1 MFQNYT
7 LKVKPFSSGEVLNT
21 GLPEGK
27 RYQDNIIPVNIQRSR
42 KFGYFTTSD
51 MVIIIKHMRKKL
63 LIGISILLVGFLLG
77 GLAFYF
83 IGKMTGRQSGY
94 LPYPAPNVPRQ
105 IMETSKAFS
114 EIVSAVSPAVVNI
127 STTKVFKRDT
137 EPFFEDPFFD
147 FFKPFHDLRMPKKW
161 KEQSL
166 GSGVIVSSD
175 GYIITNNHVVE
186 KSDEIKVTLLDKRMF
201 KGRIVGADPKTD
213 IAIVKIDAANLPTI
227 PWGDSEKLQVGEF
240 VLAIGNPYGLSHTV
254 TMGIISAV
262 GRANVGIADYEDFI
276 QTDAAIN
283 PGNSG
288 GPLVNIKGELI
299 GINTAI
305 FSKTGGYQGI
315 GFAVPTNMVRPLM
328 SQLIQKGKI
337 IRGWLGVTIQEM
349 TPEIAQKFGLEKSRG
364 ALVSDVTKGS
374 PAEKAG
380 ILRGDIVI
388 EFNRKEVKDVAS
400 LRNMVSQ
407 SKVGSDVLIKILRS
421 GKEYAVRLVVAE
433 LPREVAEVAP
443 DKMPDDSEMGAFS
456 GLTVMGLSKEI
467 ARQLGLSK
475 DERGV
480 VVVKVE
486 PATPADEAGIKK
498 GDIIK
503 EIDRKQISN
512 LEDYNRIASI
522 TKRNDTVLLFVARG
536 DKKFYVTLKAS

>member
-1 MFQNYT
+1 
-7 LKVKPFSSGEVLNT
+7 
-21 GLPEGK
+21 
-27 RYQDNIIPVNIQRSR
+27 
-42 KFGYFTTSD
+42 
-51 MVIIIKHMRKKL
+51 MVIIIMFMRKKL
-63 LIGISILLVGFLLG
+63 LIGTAILLVGFLLG

-83 IGKMTGRQSGY
+83 IGKMTGQQGGY
-94 LPYPAPNVPRQ
+94 LPYSAPNVPRQ
-105 IMETSKAFS
+105 IMETSRAFS

-137 EPFFEDPFFD
+137 EPLFEDPFFD
-147 FFKPFHDLRMPKKW
+147 FFRPFHDLRMPKKW

-201 KGRIVGADPKTD
+201 KGRIIGADPKTD

-288 GPLVNIKGELI
+288 GPLVNIRGELI

-305 FSKTGGYQGI
+305 FSRTGGYQGI

-421 GKEYAVRLVVAE
+421 GKEYTVRLVVAE

-443 DKMPDDSEMGAFS
+443 DQMPDDSEMGAFA
-456 GLTVMGLSKEI
+456 GLTVMGLTKEI